1 MKIIGVTGLPGSGKS
16 IVSRTAKKLDIPIVK
31 MGDVIREEA
40 TKRNQNTGEVAVEL
54 RKEYGE
60 FVVAERCV
68 EMINDYIDK
77 YKVDNLSKNNS
88 KNINVLKCN
97 IFMIEGIRS
106 QYEVEIFKN
115 NFDKITVIAVH
126 STPKTRFKRLKR
138 RMRIDDSRE
147 EYDFLLRDQREL
159 NFGIGNVIATADYMI
174 VNEGPLKKIKN
185 IVRSILENEM
195 QNDCKSKGKPN
206 RRPR

>member
-77 YKVDNLSKNNS
+77 YKVDNLSKNKS
-88 KNINVLKCN
+88 KSSNVLKCN

-174 VNEGPLKKIKN
+174 VNEGPLKKN
-185 IVRSILENEM
+185 QEY
-195 QNDCKSKGKPN
+195 CKEHTGK
-206 RRPR
+206 